1 MSAKPDLSRF
11 TCAQQSH
18 YQQALSEIRT
28 GRKHT
33 HWMWFIFPQL
43 QGLGYSA
50 TSQYYAIR
58 SLDEA
63 RAFLQDPYLGGNLR
77 EICQALLDLSSH
89 DPLEVF
95 GRPDDRKLC
104 SSMTLFACADPQ
116 CELFEQVIAK
126 YFGGRKDGR
135 TLRMLGR

>member
-1 MSAKPDLSRF
+1 MSSQPDLFRF
-11 TCAQQSH
+11 TSAHQSH
-18 YQQALSEIRT
+18 YQQALSEIKG
-28 GRKHT
+28 GRKYT

-43 QGLGYSA
+43 QGLGHSA

-58 SLDEA
+58 DLEEA

-77 EICQALLDLSSH
+77 EICQALLKLDSS
-89 DPLEVF
+89 DALEIF
-95 GRPDDRKLC
+95 GRPDDFKLR

-116 CELFEQVIAK
+116 CELFEQVLAK

>member
-1 MSAKPDLSRF
+1 MSSKPDLFRF
-11 TCAQQSH
+11 TSAHQSH
-18 YQQALSEIRT
+18 YQQALSEIKG
-28 GRKHT
+28 GRKYT

-43 QGLGYSA
+43 QGLGHSA

-58 SLDEA
+58 DLEEA

-77 EICQALLDLSSH
+77 EICQALLKLDSS
-89 DPLEVF
+89 DALEIF
-95 GRPDDRKLC
+95 GRPDDFKLR

-116 CELFEQVIAK
+116 CELFEQVLAK